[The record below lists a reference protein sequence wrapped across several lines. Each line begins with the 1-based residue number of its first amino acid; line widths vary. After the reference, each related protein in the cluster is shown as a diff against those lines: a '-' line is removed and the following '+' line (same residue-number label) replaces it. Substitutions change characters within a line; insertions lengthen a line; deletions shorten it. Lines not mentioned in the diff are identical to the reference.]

1 MKNLRTNLPDW
12 SGMIPLLQGEGSRAS
27 ALYAALRGLVE
38 SGQLQPGAKLPPSR
52 QLSTQLAISRGA
64 VVAAFD
70 QLVADGFAEAT
81 VGSGTYVAQAVPR
94 PRRQPM
100 TPMFEPEVL
109 PFRPGRMG
117 SAMMDE
123 TAFAILRRL
132 IAKDLRRPASRSLH
146 YSDPRGSDEL
156 REEVANY
163 LRTARGVRLHADQVM
178 ITSGSQQALD
188 FVLRALLSPGDTV
201 WMEDPGYPAV
211 VALLRGNG
219 FKIASIPV
227 DSEGLTVSVGRTLAP
242 RAKAVYV
249 TPSHQ
254 YPLGVTMTMTRRLA
268 LLEWARSTSAWII
281 EDDYDS
287 EFRYAGPPLTSLQGM
302 DDADRVIYLGT
313 FSKAL
318 FPGLRMGYV
327 VLPAAIMEGVIAL
340 RERTDRYPQT
350 LAEGAL
356 AAFLRD
362 GHFANHLRRARKRAR
377 KSRDALIAGLSEGPI
392 KASSPAQGLHLVAQ
406 APPHLSEE
414 RAARLANEAGLIA
427 RPLSRMYL
435 ASKPQIGLLIGF
447 SAFSPDDFYRASWA
461 FSRLAAREHRRR

>member
-1 MKNLRTNLPDW
+1 
-12 SGMIPLLQGEGSRAS
+12 MIPLLHRGGARGSG
-27 ALYAALRGLVE
+27 LYAALRGLVE
-38 SGQLQPGAKLPPSR
+38 SGQLKPGAKLPPSR
-52 QLSTQLAISRGA
+52 QLASQLSISRGA

-70 QLVADGFAEAT
+70 QLVADGFADAT
-81 VGSGTYVAQAVPR
+81 VGSGTFVAQAVPR
-94 PRRQPM
+94 PRGQTTKPS
-100 TPMFEPEVL
+100 FEPDVL

-123 TAFAILRRL
+123 AAFAILRRL
-132 IAKDLRRPASRSLH
+132 IAKDLRQPALRGLH

-156 REEVANY
+156 REEIASY
-163 LRTARGVRLHADQVM
+163 LRSARGVRLHADQVM

-188 FVLRALLSPGDTV
+188 FVLRALLAPGDAV

-219 FKIASIPV
+219 LKIAPVPV
-227 DSEGLTVSVGRTLAP
+227 DTEGLTVSVGRTLAP

-268 LLEWARSTSAWII
+268 LLDWARSSSAWII

-302 DDADRVIYLGT
+302 DGADRVIYLGT

-327 VLPAAIMEGVIAL
+327 VLPAGIMERVIAL

-350 LAEGAL
+350 LADGAL
-356 AAFLRD
+356 AAFLRE
-362 GHFANHLRRARKRAR
+362 GHFAHHLRRARKRA
-377 KSRDALIAGLSEGPI
+377 KASRDALVAGLNEGPI
-392 KASSPAQGLHLVAQ
+392 KTTSPAQGLHLVAQ
-406 APPHLSEE
+406 APRRLSEC
-414 RAARLANEAGLIA
+414 RAVQLADEAGLSA
-427 RPLSRMYL
+427 RPLSAMYL
-435 ASKPQIGLLIGF
+435 AAKPKPGLLIGF
-447 SAFSPDDFYRASWA
+447 SAFSPDDFYRASLA
-461 FSRLAAREHRRR
+461 FSRSANHEQGRR

>member
-1 MKNLRTNLPDW
+1 MRKSRANLPDW

-27 ALYAALRGLVE
+27 ALYAAMRGLVE

-52 QLSTQLAISRGA
+52 QLATQLSISRGA

-70 QLVADGFAEAT
+70 QLVAEGFAEAM
-81 VGSGTYVAQAVPR
+81 VGSGTFVAPAVPR
-94 PRRQPM
+94 PSGQPRKP
-100 TPMFEPEVL
+100 TFEPDLL

-117 SAMMDE
+117 SAMMDAA
-123 TAFAILRRL
+123 AFATLRRL
-132 IAKDLRRPASRSLH
+132 IAKDLRQPALRGLH
-146 YSDPRGSDEL
+146 YSDPRGSEEL
-156 REEVANY
+156 REEIASY
-163 LRTARGVRLHADQVM
+163 LRSARGVRLHADQVM

-188 FVLRALLSPGDTV
+188 FVLRALLAPGDAV

-211 VALLRGNG
+211 VALMRGNG
-219 FKIASIPV
+219 LKISPVPV
-227 DSEGLTVSVGRTLAP
+227 DAEGLAVTIGRTLAP

-254 YPLGVTMTMTRRLA
+254 YPLGVTMTMPRRLS
-268 LLEWARSTSAWII
+268 LLDWARSSSAWII

-302 DDADRVIYLGT
+302 DGADRVIYLGT

-318 FPGLRMGYV
+318 FPGLRVGYV
-327 VLPAAIMEGVIAL
+327 VLPTAIMEHVIAL

-362 GHFANHLRRARKRAR
+362 GHFASHLRRARKRAR
-377 KSRDALIAGLSEGPI
+377 KSRDALVSGLSEGPI
-392 KASSPAQGLHLVAQ
+392 KANSPAQGLHLVAQ
-406 APPHLSEE
+406 VPRRLSEG
-414 RAARLANEAGLIA
+414 RAVQLAAEAGLNA
-427 RPLSRMYL
+427 RPLSGMYL
-435 ASKPQIGLLIGF
+435 AAKPEPGLLIGF
-447 SAFSPDDFYRASWA
+447 SAFSPDDFYRVSRA
-461 FSRLAAREHRRR
+461 FSRLAAREQGRR